1 MSRAPHGSVAFAS
14 SAWSRV
20 TIVITSAWPAESVPL
35 IITLGKAKYRAAPRT
50 SPWRRASDH
59 ALIRLTAA
67 GAAATPVGPGVGRGW
82 LGLTSGAGVAGE
94 VTVR

>member
-1 MSRAPHGSVAFAS
+1 
-14 SAWSRV
+14 
-20 TIVITSAWPAESVPL
+20 L

-59 ALIRLTAA
+59 ALITLTAA
-67 GAAATPVGPGVGRGW
+67 GAAETPVGPGVGRGW

-94 VTVR
+94 VTVRRVACAEVCTIELPEPHPAATDAIVKTAANEAG